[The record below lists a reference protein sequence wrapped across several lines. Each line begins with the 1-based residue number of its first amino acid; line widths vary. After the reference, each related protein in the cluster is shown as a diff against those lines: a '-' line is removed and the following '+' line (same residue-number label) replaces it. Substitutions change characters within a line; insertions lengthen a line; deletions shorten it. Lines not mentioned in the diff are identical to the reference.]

1 MPITLCHAICFK
13 KQTIIYKKEVT
24 VAKILY
30 IKEGVSKGRVLIG
43 VDDGE
48 DVKALS
54 VTESTYLAI
63 GAPTRYTELLQR
75 DLDSLITEDERYRA
89 MKKAVSILAASDKSS
104 YTLKMKLYQAGFSR
118 ESADEAVNECI
129 GRGYIDEDRQLR
141 RLIER
146 EANESLRG
154 RFYIKRKLVSKGYRG
169 ADIDRIINELTDIGE
184 VDFDANFER
193 LAEKKGALDDEAR
206 LALKYKFGYKA

>member
-1 MPITLCHAICFK
+1 M
-13 KQTIIYKKEVT
+13 
-24 VAKILY
+24 AKILY

>member
-1 MPITLCHAICFK
+1 M
-13 KQTIIYKKEVT
+13 
-24 VAKILY
+24 AKILY

-75 DLDSLITEDERYRA
+75 DLDALITEDERYRA

-141 RLIER
+141 RLVER

-169 ADIDRIINELTDIGE
+169 ADIDRIIYELTDIGE